1 LKTTKVII
9 LSCLCLT
16 PLAGFSAEIDAFS
29 KRFEP
34 LEDSLIKV
42 NQLTN
47 RLLQESLDEANDKR
61 DGCDQKHLYKSLR
74 KRFNNQYQGQL
85 AKEIINSDEYAKIK
99 IPSKES
105 IYQDFKWYEAIVQGG
120 TSRISD
126 PIADQ
131 MKINGILV
139 GTDKFEHFM
148 GSGYRY
154 FNKFRLEQNTV
165 EEALKIGWKAETGI
179 LGAVTTGVM
188 SYADLTANFNGMRF
202 WNHIEL
208 KFDDVLGAEYNQGP
222 YVACVDE
229 EWVTTE
235 NKIDWANYIDKAFDE
250 GINCSRF
257 KNESLANKVAAR
269 LEKLESQDKLGR
281 KYHCPMEPQ
290 AIDKLKVKYGQ
301 LSPFL
306 INSIGHNP
314 LGVDS
319 FDSLYPAP

>member
-1 LKTTKVII
+1 MKTKNLII
-9 LSCLCLT
+9 LSCLCLS
-16 PLAGFSAEIDAFS
+16 PLTGFSAEIDAFS

-34 LEDSLIKV
+34 LEDSLVKV

-47 RLLQESLDEANDKR
+47 RLLQESLDEVNSKR

-74 KRFNNQYQGQL
+74 KRFNNQYQGEL
-85 AKEIINSDEYAKIK
+85 AKEIINSDEYPKIK

-148 GSGYRY
+148 GSGYKY
-154 FNKFRLEQNTV
+154 FNEFRLEKHSV
-165 EEALKIGWKAETGI
+165 EEALQIGWKAETGI

-202 WNHIEL
+202 WNHMLQLRPDI
-208 KFDDVLGAEYNQGP
+208 LGDNHGP
-222 YVACVDE
+222 YISCQDNQFVQVK
-229 EWVTTE
+229 
-235 NKIDWANYIDKAFDE
+235 KIDFRHYIDESMDE
-250 GINCSRF
+250 SINCSKF
-257 KNESLANKVAAR
+257 AR
-269 LEKLESQDKLGR
+269 KKSAKKFLKRVEALGYSCPMDPDKLEMMK
-281 KYHCPMEPQ
+281 E
-290 AIDKLKVKYGQ
+290 KYGEF
-301 LSPFL
+301 SKWI
-306 INSIGHNP
+306 INDE
-314 LGVDS
+314 GVEDVS
-319 FDSLYPAP
+319 YFNEF